1 MDNITKYNLELFKEI
16 LDKCDEKEEDLKE
29 NVCLI
34 TNDNLEDNFIT
45 LKCNHKFNYL
55 SLYNEVVYQKTK
67 KILDNSKLK
76 LNEIKCPYC
85 RSITDCLIPFYKY
98 YDVKNIKGVTY
109 PEHYTMKLHQCE
121 HVKNNIRCCKFGCKT
136 KDGIFCNNHIKIK
149 KQDEVILDNAS
160 NHELNFYKKMNLK
173 QLKNILKLNKCK
185 VSGNKED
192 LINRIIIAKQSITF
206 IQNI

>member
-1 MDNITKYNLELFKEI
+1 MIENSSIDLFNKLLYEENENENEI
-16 LDKCDEKEEDLKE
+16 Y
-29 NVCLI
+29 CLI
-34 TNDNLEDNFIT
+34 SYEKLEDNFIT
-45 LKCNHKFNYL
+45 LKCNHSFNYL
-55 SLYNEVVYQKTK
+55 PLYNEVVYQKTK

-85 RSITDCLIPFYKY
+85 RTITNNLIPYYKY

-121 HVKNNIRCCKFGCKT
+121 HVKNNVRCCKFGCIT

-149 KQDEVILDNAS
+149 KQDEVILENTS
-160 NHELNFYKKMNLK
+160 NHEFNFYKKMNLK
-173 QLKNILKLNKCK
+173 QLKDILKLNKYK